1 MAININYRIVMC
13 FILITL
19 STKMFSQ
26 DNAPHLKGKVNISIK
41 EGTFECDLTLSNIP
55 RIKDYLIR
63 LNSGMNLLHIR
74 SKKPNNFVLGYD
86 KSDKDSTSTGESSAY
101 YFPGNAKNTKF
112 LPEELQFR
120 YVGKFPVANDTI
132 DNFSKQDW
140 KGNIAFNGMSVRSD
154 GSQSAWYPIIYD
166 AKKDIAYD
174 RVVYDIEFNCTDCST
189 IYVNGNKPVSS
200 NSAHLISNEPQE
212 MALYCGNYDVVD
224 DGNIAILNPKFPDE
238 KIKQFSILVSSY
250 KKYYEQKLN
259 IKFNQT
265 PTFINT
271 TPTSKKNGWLFVSYP
286 TIMGIG
292 WGRFGLAGIFE
303 EKSQKFYKPLIAHEL
318 GHYYFGTVK
327 VFNSE
332 LGDMMSE
339 GFTEYMSLKLTED
352 IQEVT
357 AYNEVLEKKYK
368 NLKDFKPNPLSM
380 IKSITDIT
388 DRETFVYDYAPII
401 FIAIEKEIGKKK
413 MWEWLKNILE
423 TKAEFTNY
431 DFLVSTLKNTLKN
444 DKKSELIINDYFNNV
459 NSTQNAIKR
468 ITEKI

>member
-1 MAININYRIVMC
+1 MNFRILTC
-13 FILITL
+13 FILL
-19 STKMFSQ
+19 SFSSKIFSQ
-26 DNAPHLKGKVNISIK
+26 ENAPHLKGKVNISIK

-55 RIKDYLIR
+55 RIQDYLIR

-74 SKKPNNFVLGYD
+74 SKKPEDFVLVYD
-86 KSDKDSTSTGESSAY
+86 KSDKDSTSTGESLAY
-101 YFPGNAKNTKF
+101 YFPNNNRKSKF

-132 DNFSKQDW
+132 ENYSRQDW

-174 RVVYDIEFNCTDCST
+174 RVVYDIELNCIDCST
-189 IYVNGNKPVSS
+189 IYANGNKPVSS
-200 NSAHLISNEPQE
+200 NSAHLISNEPKE
-212 MALYCGNYDVVD
+212 IALYCGKYDFVD
-224 DGNIAILNPKFPDE
+224 DGNIVILNPKFPQD
-238 KIKQFSILVSSY
+238 KIDQFSNLVSSY

-259 IKFNQT
+259 IRFNQT

-271 TPTSKKNGWLFVSYP
+271 TPTSIKNAWLFVSYP

-292 WGRFGLAGIFE
+292 WGEYGLAGIFE
-303 EKSQKFYKPLIAHEL
+303 EKSQKFYKPMIAHEL

-339 GFTEYMSLKLTED
+339 GFTEYMALKLTEEIQGEKAYQD
-352 IQEVT
+352 ILVT
-357 AYNEVLEKKYK
+357 KYE
-368 NLKDFKPNPLSM
+368 NLKDFKPNSFS
-380 IKSITDIT
+380 IVKSITDIA
-388 DRETFVYDYAPII
+388 DRQTYVYDYAPTI

-413 MWEWLKNILE
+413 MWEWLRNILE
-423 TKAEFTNY
+423 TKVEFTNY
-431 DFLVSTLKNTLKN
+431 EFLVSTLKNTLKN
-444 DKKSELIINDYFNNV
+444 DKKVELIINTYFDNV
-459 NSTQNAIKR
+459 NSTENAIKK
-468 ITEKI
+468 ITEK

>member
-1 MAININYRIVMC
+1 
-13 FILITL
+13 
-19 STKMFSQ
+19 MFSQ

-101 YFPGNAKNTKF
+101 YFPGNTKNTKF

-154 GSQSAWYPIIYD
+154 GSQSACYPIKYD

-174 RVVYDIEFNCTDCST
+174 RVVYDIEFKCADCST

-200 NSAHLISNEPQE
+200 NSAHLLSNEPQE

-380 IKSITDIT
+380 IKSITDIS

-431 DFLVSTLKNTLKN
+431 DFLVSTLKNTLN
-444 DKKSELIINDYFNNV
+444 NNKKSELIINDYFNNV
-459 NSTQNAIKR
+459 NSTQNAIKK
-468 ITEKI
+468 ITEK

>member
-1 MAININYRIVMC
+1 MNFRIVAC
-13 FILITL
+13 FILLTISL
-19 STKMFSQ
+19 NIFSQ
-26 DNAPHLKGKVNISIK
+26 ENAPHLKGKVKISIK
-41 EGTFECDLTLSNIP
+41 EGTFDCDLTLSNIP
-55 RIKDYLIR
+55 KIQDYLIR

-74 SKKPNNFVLGYD
+74 SKKPKDFVIVYD

-101 YFPGNAKNTKF
+101 YFPDNNRKGKF

-120 YVGKFPVANDTI
+120 YVAKFPVANDTI
-132 DNFSKQDW
+132 ENFSRQDW

-174 RVVYDIEFNCTDCST
+174 RVVYDIEIICEDCNT
-189 IYVNGNKPVSS
+189 IYANGNKPVSS

-212 MALYCGNYDVVD
+212 IALFCGNYDVVD
-224 DGNIAILNPKFPDE
+224 DGNITILNPKFPEE
-238 KIKQFSILVSSY
+238 KIKQFSNLISSY

-292 WGRFGLAGIFE
+292 WGKHGLAGIFE

-318 GHYYFGTVK
+318 GHYYFGTIK

-339 GFTEYMSLKLTED
+339 GFTEYMALKLTEENQTEKNYD
-352 IQEVT
+352 EVI
-357 AYNEVLEKKYK
+357 AKKVES
-368 NLKDFKPNPLSM
+368 LKDFKPNSFSM
-380 IKSITDIT
+380 VKSITDIS
-388 DRETFVYDYAPII
+388 DRQTYVYDYAPII

-423 TKAEFTNY
+423 TKTEFTNY

-444 DKKSELIINDYFNNV
+444 DKKTEVIINTYFSNV
-459 NSTQNAIKR
+459 TSTENAIKR
-468 ITEKI
+468 ITEK

>member
-1 MAININYRIVMC
+1 MNVRIVTC
-13 FILITL
+13 FILLTISL
-19 STKMFSQ
+19 NIFSQ
-26 DNAPHLKGKVNISIK
+26 ENAPHLKGKVKISIK
-41 EGTFECDLTLSNIP
+41 EGTFDCDLTLSNIP
-55 RIKDYLIR
+55 RIQDYVIR

-74 SKKPNNFVLGYD
+74 SKKPKDFVIVYD

-101 YFPGNAKNTKF
+101 YFPDNNRKGKF

-120 YVGKFPVANDTI
+120 YVAKFPVANDTI
-132 DNFSKQDW
+132 ENFSRQDW

-166 AKKDIAYD
+166 VKKDIAYD
-174 RVVYDIEFNCTDCST
+174 RVVYDIEIICKDCNT
-189 IYVNGNKPVSS
+189 IYANGNKPISS

-212 MALYCGNYDVVD
+212 IALFCGNYDVID
-224 DGNIAILNPKFPDE
+224 DGNITLLNPKFPEE
-238 KIKQFSILVSSY
+238 KIKQFSNLVSSY

-292 WGRFGLAGIFE
+292 WGKYGLAGIFE

-318 GHYYFGTVK
+318 GDYYFGTIK

-339 GFTEYMSLKLTED
+339 GFTEYMALKLTEENQTEKNYD
-352 IQEVT
+352 
-357 AYNEVLEKKYK
+357 EVLAKKVE
-368 NLKDFKPNPLSM
+368 NLKDFKPKSFSM
-380 IKSITDIT
+380 VKSITDIS
-388 DRETFVYDYAPII
+388 DRQTYVYDYAPIL

-423 TKAEFTNY
+423 TKTEFTNY

-444 DKKSELIINDYFNNV
+444 DKKTDVIISKYFSNDA
-459 NSTQNAIKR
+459 STENAIKR
-468 ITEKI
+468 IAEK

>member
-1 MAININYRIVMC
+1 MNYRIVMC

-174 RVVYDIEFNCTDCST
+174 RVVYDVEFNCADCST

-212 MALYCGNYDVVD
+212 MALYFGNYDVVD

-413 MWEWLKNILE
+413 MWEWLKNIIE

-431 DFLVSTLKNTLKN
+431 DFLVSTLKSTLN
-444 DKKSELIINDYFNNV
+444 NNKKSELIINDYFNNV
-459 NSTQNAIKR
+459 NSIQNAIKK
-468 ITEKI
+468 ITEK

>member
-1 MAININYRIVMC
+1 MNFRIVTC
-13 FILITL
+13 FIVFTISLNI
-19 STKMFSQ
+19 FSQ
-26 DNAPHLKGKVNISIK
+26 ENAPHLKGKVNISIK

-55 RIKDYLIR
+55 KIQDYLIR

-74 SKKPNNFVLGYD
+74 SKKPNNFVIVYD

-101 YFPGNAKNTKF
+101 YFPDNNRKGKF

-132 DNFSKQDW
+132 ENFSRQDW

-154 GSQSAWYPIIYD
+154 GSQSAWYPILYD

-174 RVVYDIEFNCTDCST
+174 RVVYDIELICTDCST
-189 IYVNGNKPVSS
+189 IYANGNKPVSS

-212 MALYCGNYDVVD
+212 IALYCGNYDFID
-224 DGNIAILNPKFPDE
+224 DGTIAILNPKFPEE
-238 KIKQFSILVSSY
+238 KVKQFSILVASY

-292 WGRFGLAGIFE
+292 WGKNGLAGIFE

-339 GFTEYMSLKLTED
+339 GFTEYMALKLTEEM
-352 IQEVT
+352 QEEK
-357 AYNEVLEKKYK
+357 AYQDVLVKKYES
-368 NLKDFKPNPLSM
+368 LKDFKPNSFS
-380 IKSITDIT
+380 IVKSITDIS
-388 DRETFVYDYAPII
+388 DRQTYVYDYAPVI

-413 MWEWLKNILE
+413 MWEWLQNILE
-423 TKAEFTNY
+423 TKVEFTNY
-431 DFLVSTLKNTLKN
+431 QFLVSTLKNTVKN
-444 DKKSELIINDYFNNV
+444 DKKAELIINAYFNNV
-459 NSTQNAIKR
+459 NSTENAIKK
-468 ITEKI
+468 ITEK

>member
-1 MAININYRIVMC
+1 
-13 FILITL
+13 
-19 STKMFSQ
+19 MFSQ

-174 RVVYDIEFNCTDCST
+174 RVVYDVEFNCADCST

-212 MALYCGNYDVVD
+212 MALYFGNYEVVD

-413 MWEWLKNILE
+413 MWEWLKNIIE

-431 DFLVSTLKNTLKN
+431 DFLVSTLKSTLN
-444 DKKSELIINDYFNNV
+444 NNKKSELIINDYFNNV
-459 NSTQNAIKR
+459 NSIQNAIKK
-468 ITEKI
+468 ITEK

>member
-1 MAININYRIVMC
+1 MNFRILTC
-13 FILITL
+13 FILLTL

-26 DNAPHLKGKVNISIK
+26 ENAPHLKGKVNISIK
-41 EGTFECDLTLSNIP
+41 EGTLECDLTLSNIP

-63 LNSGMNLLHIR
+63 LNSGMNLLNIR
-74 SKKPNNFVLGYD
+74 SKKPNDFVLGYD

-112 LPEELQFR
+112 LPEVLQFR

-132 DNFSKQDW
+132 ENFTRQDW

-166 AKKDIAYD
+166 AEKDIAYD
-174 RVVYDIEFNCTDCST
+174 RVVYDIELNCIDCSS
-189 IYVNGNKPVSS
+189 IYANGNKPVSA

-212 MALYCGNYDVVD
+212 IALYCGNYDFID
-224 DGNIAILNPKFPDE
+224 DGNIAILNPKFPKE
-238 KIKQFSILVSSY
+238 KIDQFSNLVSSY

-271 TPTSKKNGWLFVSYP
+271 TPTSKKNAWLFVSYP

-292 WGRFGLAGIFE
+292 WGKNGLAGIFE
-303 EKSQKFYKPLIAHEL
+303 EKSQKFYKPMIAHEL

-339 GFTEYMSLKLTED
+339 GFTEYMALKLTEE
-352 IQEVT
+352 IQEEK
-357 AYNEVLEKKYK
+357 AYEDVLVKKYK
-368 NLKDFKPNPLSM
+368 NLKNFKPNSFS
-380 IKSITDIT
+380 IVKSINDIA
-388 DRETFVYDYAPII
+388 DRQIYVYDYAPII

-431 DFLVSTLKNTLKN
+431 NFLISTIKNTLKN
-444 DKKSELIINDYFNNV
+444 DKKTELIVKQYFNNI
-459 NSTQNAIKR
+459 NSIENAIKK
-468 ITEKI
+468 ISEK

>member
-1 MAININYRIVMC
+1 MNYRILVC
-13 FILITL
+13 FLLLILTA
-19 STKMFSQ
+19 KMFSQ
-26 DNAPHLKGKVNISIK
+26 DNEPHLKGKVKISIK

-55 RIKDYLIR
+55 RIQDYLIR

-74 SKKPNNFVLGYD
+74 SKKPNNFVPVYD

-132 DNFSKQDW
+132 ENFTRQDW

-154 GSQSAWYPIIYD
+154 GSQSAWYPILYD

-189 IYVNGNKPVSS
+189 IYVNGNKPINS

-212 MALYCGNYDVVD
+212 IALYCGNYDFID
-224 DGNIAILNPKFPDE
+224 DGNIAILNPKFPNE
-238 KIKQFSILVSSY
+238 KIKQFSNLVSSY
-250 KKYYEQKLN
+250 KKYYEEKLN
-259 IKFNQT
+259 IKFDQT

-292 WGRFGLAGIFE
+292 WGKYGLAGIFE
-303 EKSQKFYKPLIAHEL
+303 EKSQKFYKPMIAHEL

-339 GFTEYMSLKLTED
+339 GFTEYMALKLTEENQTEKNYD
-352 IQEVT
+352 EVID
-357 AYNEVLEKKYK
+357 KKVE
-368 NLKDFKPNPLSM
+368 NLKDFKPNSFSM
-380 IKSITDIT
+380 VKSVTDIANRQT
-388 DRETFVYDYAPII
+388 YVYDYAPII

-413 MWEWLKNILE
+413 MWEWLRNILE
-423 TKAEFTNY
+423 TKVEFTNY

-444 DKKSELIINDYFNNV
+444 DKKSELIINTYFNNV
-459 NSTQNAIKR
+459 NSTENAIKTL
-468 ITEKI
+468 TEKH

>member
-1 MAININYRIVMC
+1 MNFRILTC
-13 FILITL
+13 FILL
-19 STKMFSQ
+19 SFSSKIFSQ
-26 DNAPHLKGKVNISIK
+26 ENAPHLKGKVNISIK

-55 RIKDYLIR
+55 RIQDYLIR

-74 SKKPNNFVLGYD
+74 SKKPEDFVLVYD
-86 KSDKDSTSTGESSAY
+86 KSDKDSTSTGESLAY
-101 YFPGNAKNTKF
+101 YFPNNNRKSKF

-132 DNFSKQDW
+132 ENYSRQDW

-174 RVVYDIEFNCTDCST
+174 RVVYDIELNCIDCST
-189 IYVNGNKPVSS
+189 IYANGNKPVSS
-200 NSAHLISNEPQE
+200 NSAHLISNEPKE
-212 MALYCGNYDVVD
+212 IALYCGKYDFVD
-224 DGNIAILNPKFPDE
+224 DGNIVILNPKFPQD
-238 KIKQFSILVSSY
+238 KIDQFSNLVSSY

-259 IKFNQT
+259 IRFNQT

-271 TPTSKKNGWLFVSYP
+271 TPTSIKNAWLFVSYP

-292 WGRFGLAGIFE
+292 WGEYGLAGIFE
-303 EKSQKFYKPLIAHEL
+303 EKSQKFYKPMIAHEL

-339 GFTEYMSLKLTED
+339 GFTEYMALKLTEEIQGEKAYQD
-352 IQEVT
+352 ILVT
-357 AYNEVLEKKYK
+357 KYE
-368 NLKDFKPNPLSM
+368 NLKDFKPNSFS
-380 IKSITDIT
+380 IVKSITDIA
-388 DRETFVYDYAPII
+388 DRQTYVYDYAPII

-413 MWEWLKNILE
+413 MWEWLRNILE
-423 TKAEFTNY
+423 TKVEFTNY
-431 DFLVSTLKNTLKN
+431 EFLVSTLKNTLKN
-444 DKKSELIINDYFNNV
+444 DKKVELIINTYFDNV
-459 NSTQNAIKR
+459 NSTENAIKK
-468 ITEKI
+468 ITEK

>member
-1 MAININYRIVMC
+1 MNFRILTC
-13 FILITL
+13 FILVSI

-26 DNAPHLKGKVNISIK
+26 ENAPHLKGKVNISIK

-63 LNSGMNLLHIR
+63 LNSGMNLLNIR
-74 SKKPNNFVLGYD
+74 SKKPNDFVLGYD
-86 KSDKDSTSTGESSAY
+86 KSDKDSTSTGESLAY
-101 YFPGNAKNTKF
+101 YFPGNTKNTKF

-120 YVGKFPVANDTI
+120 YVGKFPVANDTVQ
-132 DNFSKQDW
+132 NFSRQDW

-174 RVVYDIEFNCTDCST
+174 RVVYDIELTCNDCST
-189 IYVNGNKPVSS
+189 IYANGNKPVNS

-212 MALYCGNYDVVD
+212 IALYCGNYDFID
-224 DGNIAILNPKFPDE
+224 DGNIAILNPKFPQD
-238 KIKQFSILVSSY
+238 KINQFSNLISSY

-271 TPTSKKNGWLFVSYP
+271 TPTSIKNAWLFVSYP

-292 WGRFGLAGIFE
+292 WGMNGLGGIFE
-303 EKSQKFYKPLIAHEL
+303 EQSQKFYKPMIAHEL
-318 GHYYFGTVK
+318 GHYYFGTFK

-339 GFTEYMSLKLTED
+339 GFTEYMALKLTEE
-352 IQEVT
+352 IQKEKT
-357 AYNEVLEKKYK
+357 YDDVLVKKFK
-368 NLKDFKPNPLSM
+368 TLKDFSPNSFSM
-380 IKSITDIT
+380 VKSITDIT
-388 DRETFVYDYAPII
+388 DRQTYVYDYAPII

-423 TKAEFTNY
+423 TKTEFTNY

-444 DKKSELIINDYFNNV
+444 DKKVEFIITEYFNNK
-459 NSTQNAIKR
+459 NSTENAIRK
-468 ITEKI
+468 ISEK

>member
-1 MAININYRIVMC
+1 
-13 FILITL
+13 
-19 STKMFSQ
+19 MFSQ

-174 RVVYDIEFNCTDCST
+174 RVVYDVEFNCADCST

-212 MALYCGNYDVVD
+212 MALYFGNYDVVD

-413 MWEWLKNILE
+413 MWEWLKNIIE

-431 DFLVSTLKNTLKN
+431 DFLVSTLKSTLN
-444 DKKSELIINDYFNNV
+444 NNKKSELIINDYFNNV
-459 NSTQNAIKR
+459 NSIQNAIKK
-468 ITEKI
+468 ITEK

>member
-1 MAININYRIVMC
+1 MNVRIVTC
-13 FILITL
+13 FILLTISL
-19 STKMFSQ
+19 NIFSQ
-26 DNAPHLKGKVNISIK
+26 ENAPHLKGKVKISIK
-41 EGTFECDLTLSNIP
+41 EGTFDCDLTLSNIP
-55 RIKDYLIR
+55 RIQDYVIR

-74 SKKPNNFVLGYD
+74 SKKPKDFVIVYD

-101 YFPGNAKNTKF
+101 YFPDNNRKGKF

-120 YVGKFPVANDTI
+120 YVAKFPVANDTI
-132 DNFSKQDW
+132 ENFSRQDW

-166 AKKDIAYD
+166 VKKDIAYD
-174 RVVYDIEFNCTDCST
+174 RVVYDIEIICKDCNT
-189 IYVNGNKPVSS
+189 IYANGNKPISS

-212 MALYCGNYDVVD
+212 IALFCGNYDVID
-224 DGNIAILNPKFPDE
+224 DGNITLLNPKFPEE
-238 KIKQFSILVSSY
+238 KIKQFSNLVSSY

-292 WGRFGLAGIFE
+292 WGKYGLAGIFE

-318 GHYYFGTVK
+318 GHYYFGTIK

-339 GFTEYMSLKLTED
+339 GFTEYMALKLTEENQTEKNYD
-352 IQEVT
+352 
-357 AYNEVLEKKYK
+357 EVLAKKVE
-368 NLKDFKPNPLSM
+368 NLKDFKPKSFSM
-380 IKSITDIT
+380 VKSITDIS
-388 DRETFVYDYAPII
+388 DRQTYVYDYAPIL

-423 TKAEFTNY
+423 TKTEFTNY

-444 DKKSELIINDYFNNV
+444 DKKTDVIISKYFSNDA
-459 NSTQNAIKR
+459 STENAIKR
-468 ITEKI
+468 IAEK

>member
-1 MAININYRIVMC
+1 MNFRILTC
-13 FILITL
+13 FILL
-19 STKMFSQ
+19 SFSLKIFSQ
-26 DNAPHLKGKVNISIK
+26 ENAPHLKGKVNISIK

-55 RIKDYLIR
+55 RIQDYLIR

-74 SKKPNNFVLGYD
+74 SKKPEDFVLVYD
-86 KSDKDSTSTGESSAY
+86 KSDKDSTSTGESLAY
-101 YFPGNAKNTKF
+101 YFPNNNRKSKF

-132 DNFSKQDW
+132 ENYSRQDW

-174 RVVYDIEFNCTDCST
+174 RVVYDIELNCIDCST
-189 IYVNGNKPVSS
+189 IYANGNKPVSS
-200 NSAHLISNEPQE
+200 NSAHLISNEPKE
-212 MALYCGNYDVVD
+212 IALYCGKYDFVD
-224 DGNIAILNPKFPDE
+224 DGNIVILNPKFPQD
-238 KIKQFSILVSSY
+238 KIDQFSNLVSSY

-259 IKFNQT
+259 IRFNQT

-271 TPTSKKNGWLFVSYP
+271 TPTSIKNAWLFVSYP

-292 WGRFGLAGIFE
+292 WGEYGLAGIFE
-303 EKSQKFYKPLIAHEL
+303 EKSQKFYKPMIAHEL

-339 GFTEYMSLKLTED
+339 GFTEYMALKLTEEIQGEKAYQD
-352 IQEVT
+352 ILVT
-357 AYNEVLEKKYK
+357 KYE
-368 NLKDFKPNPLSM
+368 NLKDFKPNSFS
-380 IKSITDIT
+380 IVKSITDIA
-388 DRETFVYDYAPII
+388 DRQTYVYDYAPII

-413 MWEWLKNILE
+413 MWEWLRNILE
-423 TKAEFTNY
+423 TKVEFTNY
-431 DFLVSTLKNTLKN
+431 EFLVSTLKNTLKN
-444 DKKSELIINDYFNNV
+444 DKKVELIINTYFDNV
-459 NSTQNAIKR
+459 NSTENAIKK
-468 ITEKI
+468 ITEK

>member
-1 MAININYRIVMC
+1 MNFRILTC
-13 FILITL
+13 FILLTL
-19 STKMFSQ
+19 SIKMFSQ
-26 DNAPHLKGKVNISIK
+26 ENAPHLKGKVNISIK
-41 EGTFECDLTLSNIP
+41 EGTLECDLTLSNIP

-63 LNSGMNLLHIR
+63 LNSGMNLLNIR
-74 SKKPNNFVLGYD
+74 SKKPNDFVLGYD

-112 LPEELQFR
+112 LPEVLQFR

-132 DNFSKQDW
+132 ENFTRQDW
-140 KGNIAFNGMSVRSD
+140 KGNIAFNGISVRSD

-166 AKKDIAYD
+166 AEKDIAYD
-174 RVVYDIEFNCTDCST
+174 RVAYDIELNCIDCSS
-189 IYVNGNKPVSS
+189 IYANGNKPVSA

-212 MALYCGNYDVVD
+212 IALYCGNYDFID
-224 DGNIAILNPKFPDE
+224 DGNIAILNPKFPKE
-238 KIKQFSILVSSY
+238 KIDQFSNLVSSY

-271 TPTSKKNGWLFVSYP
+271 TPTSKKNAWLFVSYP

-292 WGRFGLAGIFE
+292 WGKNGLAGIFE
-303 EKSQKFYKPLIAHEL
+303 EKSQKFYKPMIAHEL

-339 GFTEYMSLKLTED
+339 GFTEYMALKLTEE
-352 IQEVT
+352 IQEEK
-357 AYNEVLEKKYK
+357 AYEDVLVKKYK
-368 NLKDFKPNPLSM
+368 NLKNFKPNSFS
-380 IKSITDIT
+380 IVKSINDIA
-388 DRETFVYDYAPII
+388 DRQIYVYDYAPII

-431 DFLVSTLKNTLKN
+431 NFLISTIKNTLKN
-444 DKKSELIINDYFNNV
+444 DKKTELIVKQYFNNI
-459 NSTQNAIKR
+459 NSIENAIKK
-468 ITEKI
+468 ISEK

>member
-1 MAININYRIVMC
+1 MNFRLVTC
-13 FILITL
+13 FILLTISL
-19 STKMFSQ
+19 NIFSQ
-26 DNAPHLKGKVNISIK
+26 ENAPHLKGKVKISIK
-41 EGTFECDLTLSNIP
+41 EGTFDCDLTLSNIP
-55 RIKDYLIR
+55 RIQDYLIR

-74 SKKPNNFVLGYD
+74 SKKPKEFVPVYD
-86 KSDKDSTSTGESSAY
+86 KSNKDSTSTGESSAY
-101 YFPGNAKNTKF
+101 YFPDNNRKGKF

-132 DNFSKQDW
+132 ENFSSQDW

-174 RVVYDIEFNCTDCST
+174 RVVYDIEIICEDCNT
-189 IYVNGNKPVSS
+189 IYANGNKPINS
-200 NSAHLISNEPQE
+200 NSAHLISKVPQE
-212 MALYCGNYDVVD
+212 IALFCGNYEVVD
-224 DGNIAILNPKFPDE
+224 DGNITILNPKFPEE
-238 KIKQFSILVSSY
+238 KIKQFSNLVSSY

-292 WGRFGLAGIFE
+292 WGKIGLTGIFE

-318 GHYYFGTVK
+318 GHYYFGTIK

-332 LGDMMSE
+332 LGDMMTE
-339 GFTEYMSLKLTED
+339 GFAEYMALKLTEE
-352 IQEVT
+352 IQEEK
-357 AYNEVLEKKYK
+357 AYEDVLVKKYK
-368 NLKDFKPNPLSM
+368 NLKDFKPNSFSM
-380 IKSITDIT
+380 VKSITDIT
-388 DRETFVYDYAPII
+388 DRQTYVYDYAPII

-423 TKAEFTNY
+423 TKTEFTNY

-444 DKKSELIINDYFNNV
+444 DKKTEFIISEYFNNI
-459 NSTQNAIKR
+459 NSTENAIKKVS
-468 ITEKI
+468 EK

>member
-1 MAININYRIVMC
+1 MAINMNYRIVMC

-174 RVVYDIEFNCTDCST
+174 RVVYDIEINCADCST

-200 NSAHLISNEPQE
+200 NSAHLLSNEPQE

-292 WGRFGLAGIFE
+292 
-303 EKSQKFYKPLIAHEL
+303 
-318 GHYYFGTVK
+318 
-327 VFNSE
+327 
-332 LGDMMSE
+332 
-339 GFTEYMSLKLTED
+339 
-352 IQEVT
+352 
-357 AYNEVLEKKYK
+357 
-368 NLKDFKPNPLSM
+368 
-380 IKSITDIT
+380 
-388 DRETFVYDYAPII
+388 
-401 FIAIEKEIGKKK
+401 
-413 MWEWLKNILE
+413 
-423 TKAEFTNY
+423 
-431 DFLVSTLKNTLKN
+431 
-444 DKKSELIINDYFNNV
+444 
-459 NSTQNAIKR
+459 
-468 ITEKI
+468 

>member
-1 MAININYRIVMC
+1 
-13 FILITL
+13 
-19 STKMFSQ
+19 MFSQ

-286 TIMGIG
+286 TIMVIG

-303 EKSQKFYKPLIAHEL
+303 EKSQKFYKPLIVHEL

-357 AYNEVLEKKYK
+357 VYNEVLEKKYK

>member
-1 MAININYRIVMC
+1 MNFRILTC
-13 FILITL
+13 FILL
-19 STKMFSQ
+19 SFSSKIFSQ
-26 DNAPHLKGKVNISIK
+26 ENAPHLKGKVNISIK

-55 RIKDYLIR
+55 RIQDYLIR

-74 SKKPNNFVLGYD
+74 SKKPEDFILVYD
-86 KSDKDSTSTGESSAY
+86 KSDKDSTSTGESLAY
-101 YFPGNAKNTKF
+101 YFPNNNRKSKF

-132 DNFSKQDW
+132 ENYSRQDW

-174 RVVYDIEFNCTDCST
+174 RVVYDIELNCIDCST
-189 IYVNGNKPVSS
+189 IYANGNKPVSS
-200 NSAHLISNEPQE
+200 NSAHLISNEPKE
-212 MALYCGNYDVVD
+212 IALYCGKYDFVD
-224 DGNIAILNPKFPDE
+224 DGNIVILNPKFPQD
-238 KIKQFSILVSSY
+238 KIDQFSNLVSSY

-259 IKFNQT
+259 IRFNQT

-271 TPTSKKNGWLFVSYP
+271 TPTSIKNAWLFVSYP

-292 WGRFGLAGIFE
+292 WGEYGLAGIFE
-303 EKSQKFYKPLIAHEL
+303 EKSQKFYKPMIAHEL

-339 GFTEYMSLKLTED
+339 GFTEYMALKLTEEIQGEKAYQD
-352 IQEVT
+352 ILVT
-357 AYNEVLEKKYK
+357 KYE
-368 NLKDFKPNPLSM
+368 NLKDFKPNSFS
-380 IKSITDIT
+380 IVKSITDIA
-388 DRETFVYDYAPII
+388 DRQTYVYDYAPII

-413 MWEWLKNILE
+413 MWEWLRNILE
-423 TKAEFTNY
+423 TKVEFTNY
-431 DFLVSTLKNTLKN
+431 EFLVSTLKNTLKN
-444 DKKSELIINDYFNNV
+444 DKKVELIINTYFDNV
-459 NSTQNAIKR
+459 NSTENAIKK
-468 ITEKI
+468 ITEK

>member
-1 MAININYRIVMC
+1 
-13 FILITL
+13 
-19 STKMFSQ
+19 MFSQ

-41 EGTFECDLTLSNIP
+41 EGTFECNLTLSNIP
-55 RIKDYLIR
+55 KIQDYLIR

-74 SKKPNNFVLGYD
+74 SKKPNDFVIVYD

-101 YFPGNAKNTKF
+101 YFPDNNRKGKF

-120 YVGKFPVANDTI
+120 YVGKFPIANDTI
-132 DNFSKQDW
+132 ENFTRQDW

-154 GSQSAWYPIIYD
+154 GSQSAWYPILYD

-174 RVVYDIEFNCTDCST
+174 RVVYDIELTCNDCST
-189 IYVNGNKPVSS
+189 IYVNGNKPVRS
-200 NSAHLISNEPQE
+200 NSAYLTSNEPQE
-212 MALYCGNYDVVD
+212 MALYCGNFDFVD

-238 KIKQFSILVSSY
+238 KIKQFSDLVSSF
-250 KKYYEQKLN
+250 KKYYEHKTN

-271 TPTSKKNGWLFVSYP
+271 NPTSKKNSWLFVSYP

-292 WGRFGLAGIFE
+292 WGKYGLEGIFE

-339 GFTEYMSLKLTED
+339 GFTEYMALKLTED
-352 IQEVT
+352 IQEKK
-357 AYNEVLEKKYK
+357 AYNDVLAEKYK
-368 NLKDFKPNPLSM
+368 TLKDFTPNPFSM
-380 IKSITDIT
+380 VKSVTDIA
-388 DRETFVYDYAPII
+388 DRETYVYDYAPII

-413 MWEWLKNILE
+413 MWEWLRNILE
-423 TKAEFTNY
+423 TKVAFTNY
-431 DFLVSTLKNTLKN
+431 EFLVSTLKNTLKN
-444 DKKSELIINDYFNNV
+444 DKKTELIINTYFNNI
-459 NSTQNAIKR
+459 NSTENAIKK
-468 ITEKI
+468 ITEK

>member
-1 MAININYRIVMC
+1 MAINMNYRIVMC

-224 DGNIAILNPKFPDE
+224 DGNIAILNPNFPDE

-368 NLKDFKPNPLSM
+368 YLKDFKPNPLSM

-423 TKAEFTNY
+423 TKVEFTNY

-444 DKKSELIINDYFNNV
+444 DKKLELIINDYFNNV
-459 NSTQNAIKR
+459 NSTQNAIKK
-468 ITEKI
+468 ITEK